1 MAIGRVEPEGSG
13 VSEPTEIR
21 PYPSGPFLVRGPIR
35 LIDEDGNDV
44 CIRRRVIALCRCGRS
59 RLQPLCDGTHAAGR
73 QPDQR

>member
-1 MAIGRVEPEGSG
+1 MTD
-13 VSEPTEIR
+13 PTEIR
-21 PYPSGPFLVRGPIR
+21 PYPSGPFLVRGPVR
-35 LIDEDGNDV
+35 LTDEEGNEV